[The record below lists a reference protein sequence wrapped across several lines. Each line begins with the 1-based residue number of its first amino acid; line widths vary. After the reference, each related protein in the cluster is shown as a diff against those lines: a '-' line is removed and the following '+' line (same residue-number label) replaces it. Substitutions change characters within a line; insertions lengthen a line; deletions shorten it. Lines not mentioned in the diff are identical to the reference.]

1 MSEKALLSA
10 YQSEIKQLKM
20 KLQDRLHSSEELEQL
35 QQERLQAQKEKVV
48 LGSNTIIIPLNY
60 TEPIFFM

>member
-48 LGSNTIIIPLNY
+48 LGSNMIIIPLNH